1 MRLNLSS
8 ARLRRIDPSYSLY
21 LAWFAENLKSPF
33 FVIKRNDAGK
43 VVMDVAYKT
52 DGKLPVIAAAD
63 IGKWAL
69 AAFKDPEQW
78 AGEFE
83 ASFAF

>member
-1 MRLNLSS
+1 
-8 ARLRRIDPSYSLY
+8 LY
-21 LAWFAENLKSPF
+21 LAYFAENLKSPF
-33 FVIKRNDAGK
+33 FTIKRNDSGK
-43 VVMDVAYKT
+43 VVMDVGYKT

-69 AAFKDPEQW
+69 AAFKDPKQW

-83 ASFAF
+83 ASFMF